1 MLYENEILEYCRKQ
15 DEHLASAEYLELI
28 DYMKMYYFVIT
39 KRDVHE
45 DFPEFFTWS
54 RETVQARLS
63 EWRMK
68 CMEELTS
75 VYPDS
80 VTTIATMMDFAAH
93 IMWLFPFQSGVR
105 VRDDLDGGKIRV
117 IRKVDYDEFGNAGVW
132 LNSEYLDGGRHP
144 WEISNPVA
152 I

>member
-15 DEHLASAEYLELI
+15 DEHLASAEHLELVE
-28 DYMKMYYFVIT
+28 YMKMYYFVIT
-39 KRDVHE
+39 KREVHE
-45 DFPEFFTWS
+45 DFPDFFTWS
-54 RETVQARLS
+54 SETVQERLS

-80 VTTIATMMDFAAH
+80 VLDFR
-93 IMWLFPFQSGVR
+93 MNVVWLFPFQSGVR
-105 VRDDLDGGKIRV
+105 VRDDLDGG
-117 IRKVDYDEFGNAGVW
+117 
-132 LNSEYLDGGRHP
+132 RHP